1 MIQQLNYGWIVFLR
15 EARNNRRDID
25 AQKIDPVDDID
36 EDEIIDY
43 TPDQVT
49 LTYEFEQ
56 AGKLFRYIQLQDRR
70 EFIQQIFDEEG

>member
-49 LTYEFEQ
+49 LTYEFEE
-56 AGKLFRYIQLQDRR
+56 AGELFRYIQLQLVNNLANLHDYV
-70 EFIQQIFDEEG
+70 